1 MIQRKLDELGRVLIP
16 EEMTRKL
23 GISSKTLLNIHL
35 DGERI
40 IIEKT
45 GDSCLF
51 CGNSENVIDG
61 FHGLPQLRTKG
72 CGRVKARLIT
82 VRTITLHKP
91 SARRFCRTRQ
101 EKPRRGF
108 YTPVL

>member
-51 CGNSENVIDG
+51 CGNSEDVIDG
-61 FHGLPQLRTKG
+61 FH
-72 CGRVKARLIT
+72 V
-82 VRTITLHKP
+82 
-91 SARRFCRTRQ
+91 CRSCAQ
-101 EKPRRGF
+101 KVAD
-108 YTPVL
+108 VLKLV

>member
-61 FHGLPQLRTKG
+61 FH
-72 CGRVKARLIT
+72 
-82 VRTITLHKP
+82 VRRSCAQKV
-91 SARRFCRTRQ
+91 AD
-101 EKPRRGF
+101 
-108 YTPVL
+108 VLKLV

>member
-61 FHGLPQLRTKG
+61 FHVCRSCAQKPPQPGQTAQK
-72 CGRVKARLIT
+72 CEHCVDTDKE
-82 VRTITLHKP
+82 P
-91 SARRFCRTRQ
+91 
-101 EKPRRGF
+101 
-108 YTPVL
+108 

>member
-40 IIEKT
+40 IIKKT

-61 FHGLPQLRTKG
+61 FH
-72 CGRVKARLIT
+72 V
-82 VRTITLHKP
+82 
-91 SARRFCRTRQ
+91 CRSCAQ
-101 EKPRRGF
+101 KVAD
-108 YTPVL
+108 VLKLV

>member
-61 FHGLPQLRTKG
+61 FHICRS